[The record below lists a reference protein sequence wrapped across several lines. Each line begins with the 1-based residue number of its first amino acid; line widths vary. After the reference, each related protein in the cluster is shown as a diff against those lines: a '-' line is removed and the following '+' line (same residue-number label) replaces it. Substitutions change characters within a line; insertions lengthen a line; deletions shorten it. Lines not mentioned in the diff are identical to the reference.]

1 MIEKFIDN
9 LSNEVKTLVEKQK
22 TLNNFTNFI
31 YIMDRLTSYQK

>member
-22 TLNNFTNFI
+22 ALNNFTNFI
-31 YIMDRLTSYQK
+31 YIMDKLTSYQR

>member
-9 LSNEVKTLVEKQK
+9 LSNEVKALVEKQK